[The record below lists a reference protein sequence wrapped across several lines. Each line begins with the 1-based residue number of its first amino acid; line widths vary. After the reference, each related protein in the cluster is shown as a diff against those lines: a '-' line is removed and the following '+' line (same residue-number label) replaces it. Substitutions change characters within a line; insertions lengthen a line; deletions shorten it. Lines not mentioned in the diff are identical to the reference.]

1 MKTRTRNQ
9 VVVMKTIANKDVL
22 YITTADIV
30 DVNISDS
37 TDPSIAMMI
46 TITIIN
52 LRALSIISICFVL
65 ACCF

>member
-1 MKTRTRNQ
+1 MKIRIVNQ
-9 VVVMKTIANKDVL
+9 VVTRRMANKDGL
-22 YITTADIV
+22 HTTTTDIV

-37 TDPSIAMMI
+37 TDHSVAMMI